1 MWDDRYQVDTYI
13 YGKEPND
20 FLRESVQHQYLPLG
34 AVLCLA
40 DGEGR
45 NSVYLAKCGY
55 DVTAVDLSAVAIE
68 KARLFAAENHVSVNF
83 IQADLNDFDL
93 GLAQWQAVVAVF
105 CHLPPVVR
113 QKLHQ
118 SLPKSLKTSG
128 VYLVE
133 GYTPEQLKYK
143 TGGPSE
149 AEMMLSRQVLIHELP
164 TLSPWYIEEKERE
177 IYEGVMHRGKSHV
190 VQAIMKKNMV

>member
-20 FLRESVQHQYLPLG
+20 FLRDSVKRQYLPLG
-34 AVLCLA
+34 SVLCLA

-55 DVTAVDLSAVAIE
+55 DVTAVDLSVVAID
-68 KARLFAAENHVSVNF
+68 KARRFAAEHRVSVNF
-83 IQADLNDFDL
+83 IQADLDEFDL
-93 GLAQWQAVVAVF
+93 GLEQWQAVVAVF

-118 SLPKSLKTSG
+118 ALPRSLKANG
-128 VYLVE
+128 IYLVE

-143 TGGPSE
+143 TGGPPE
-149 AEMMLSRQVLIHELP
+149 TDMMLSRQVLVQELP

-177 IYEGVMHRGKSHV
+177 IYEGVMHRGRSHV
-190 VQAIMKKNMV
+190 VQAIMKNIP

>member
-20 FLRESVQHQYLPLG
+20 FLHESVKHQYLPSG
-34 AVLCLA
+34 PVLCLA

-55 DVTAVDLSAVAIE
+55 DVTAVELSAVAIE
-68 KARLFAAENHVSVNF
+68 KARRFAAKQRVSVNF
-83 IQADLNDFDL
+83 IQADLDEFDL
-93 GLAQWQAVVAVF
+93 GIEQWQAVVAVF
-105 CHLPPVVR
+105 CHLPPAVR

-118 SLPKSLKTSG
+118 SLPGSLKANG

-143 TGGPSE
+143 TGGPSV
-149 AEMMLSRQVLIHELP
+149 AEMMLSRQVLIQELP

-177 IYEGVMHRGKSHV
+177 IYEGVMHRGRSHV
-190 VQAIMKKNMV
+190 VQAIMKNMP

>member
-20 FLRESVQHQYLPLG
+20 FLRESVKNQAIPLG
-34 AVLCLA
+34 KVLCLA

-55 DVTAVDLSAVAIE
+55 EVTAVDLSAVAIE
-68 KARLFAAENHVSVNF
+68 KARQFAAEQDVSVNF
-83 IQADLNDFDL
+83 IQADLDEFDL
-93 GLAQWQAVVAVF
+93 GQEKWQAIVAVF

-118 SLPKSLKTSG
+118 SLPISLKTNG

-133 GYTPEQLKYK
+133 GYTPEQLRYR

-149 AEMMLSRQVLIHELP
+149 ADMMLSRQILIQELP
-164 TLSPWYIEEKERE
+164 TLSPWYIEERERE
-177 IYEGVMHRGKSHV
+177 IHEGVMHRGRSHV
-190 VQAIMKKNMV
+190 VQAIMKNMP